1 VRNTAKRCRTVVLGA
16 SVAALSAAGAC
27 PNANAAGEAA
37 PAAHAP
43 RGVVAHARRKPRR
56 RPRPRTAPAPHGPYV
71 YTIHVGGEIN
81 VEKADV
87 QCSGSS
93 IKFTRSSLVMPET
106 SAATTLFYRNES
118 SWGKRVT
125 ITAGPAT
132 KITIS
137 WTPPAERREAEAEA
151 NAHNGEIRNPRLQGQ
166 EDTGIAGTVCAAT
179 SPNAGLGDIGEG
191 EVTWRLPRPVTS
203 LAALLALPA
212 TSVYTNEY
220 MLVFEVL
227 PDGSVPDFTAFQA
240 LEPAHS

>member
-1 VRNTAKRCRTVVLGA
+1 MGRAKRCRSVVLGT
-16 SVAALSAAGAC
+16 SVAALGAVGGCPAASAA
-27 PNANAAGEAA
+27 NTESV
-37 PAAHAP
+37 AAHP
-43 RGVVAHARRKPRR
+43 PVGVVARSHPKRRHHRVV
-56 RPRPRTAPAPHGPYV
+56 PRPSTHHGPYV
-71 YTIHVGGEIN
+71 YAIHVGGEIN

-125 ITAGPAT
+125 LTAGPAT
-132 KITIS
+132 TLTIS

-166 EDTGIAGTVCAAT
+166 EDTGLASTVCAAT
-179 SPNAGLGDIGEG
+179 APNAGLGDIGEG

-203 LAALLALPA
+203 LAALLAQPA

-220 MLVFEVL
+220 MLVFEIL
-227 PDGSVPDFTAFQA
+227 PDGSVPSFTAFQA
-240 LEPAHS
+240 LEPAQQ